1 VEGHNFD
8 IRKHLLEYD
17 DVMNKQRE
25 VIYGERNRTLREE
38 NIREHMQ
45 DVLGDAAETAVWA
58 CAPVKSRSEEWDV
71 QGLLKWF
78 RGVTQEELT
87 LTDDAVRM
95 MDRTAL
101 FEAVKDE
108 LVASYAKKEKI
119 ITPEVMRP
127 LERSVL
133 LEVVDVQWKDH
144 LLNMDHLK
152 EGIGLQAYGQKD
164 PLIEYKREGYEL
176 FQDMVKRIK
185 DDATRTLFMVQSVS
199 PEDEFFARQPGPS
212 VKEVKADFSLEQH
225 LRQKASEQQQQA
237 PPPGMGAPMGAMG
250 NAPWEQGGPDGQ
262 PFPTGGDAVKVQPI
276 RRAEPKVGRNDACP
290 CGSGKKYKKC
300 HGA

>member
-1 VEGHNFD
+1 
-8 IRKHLLEYD
+8 
-17 DVMNKQRE
+17 
-25 VIYGERNRTLREE
+25 
-38 NIREHMQ
+38 
-45 DVLGDAAETAVWA
+45 
-58 CAPVKSRSEEWDV
+58 
-71 QGLLKWF
+71 
-78 RGVTQEELT
+78 VTQQELS
-87 LTDDAVRM
+87 LSDEAARM
-95 MDRTAL
+95 MDRNAL

-108 LVASYAKKEKI
+108 LVEAYAKKEKT
-119 ITPEVMRP
+119 ITPEIMRP

-185 DDATRTLFMVQSVS
+185 EDATRTLFLVQSVS
-199 PEDEFFARQPGPS
+199 PEEEFFARQPVASG
-212 VKEVKADFSLEQH
+212 KEVKADFSLEQS
-225 LRQKASEQQQQA
+225 LRQKAAAEQQHQQA

-250 NAPWEQGGPDGQ
+250 NAPWEQAGPDGQ
-262 PFPTGGDAVKVQPI
+262 PFPTGGDAIKVQPI
-276 RRAEPKVGRNDACP
+276 RRSEPKVGRNDACP